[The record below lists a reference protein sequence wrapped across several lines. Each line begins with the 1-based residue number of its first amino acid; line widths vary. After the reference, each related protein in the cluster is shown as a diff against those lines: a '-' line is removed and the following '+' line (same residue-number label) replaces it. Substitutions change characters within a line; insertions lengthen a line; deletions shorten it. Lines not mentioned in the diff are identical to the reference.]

1 MDNLKKIN
9 FNNEDVSRELI
20 ALNNKLSKN
29 KDDLRKIFNCID
41 LTSLNTHDSEE
52 NIKNM
57 TEKVSKFNAY
67 FNMNNV
73 AAICVYPNYANIVK
87 ENLSDTNVNIAV
99 VGGGFPSSQTF
110 LSVKLAECE
119 LAVSKG
125 ADEVDIVISV
135 GDFLNGKY
143 QEVFN
148 EIYLIK
154 KTIGDAHLKVIL
166 ETGILR
172 NIENIYTASFIAMEA
187 GADFIKTSTGKL
199 EPAATP
205 EAVFVMTKAIKDYYE
220 KTGRKIG
227 IKPAGGIAT
236 PEDAELY
243 YKIVEYNLGTEWLNN
258 KLFRIGASRL
268 ANNIL
273 SELKG
278 EEVKYF

>member
-9 FNNEDVSRELI
+9 FDNEYVNQQLDV
-20 ALNNKLSKN
+20 LNNKLSLNKN
-29 KDDLRKIFNCID
+29 NLKKVFNCID
-41 LTSLNTHDSEE
+41 LTSLNTYDDAE
-52 NIKNM
+52 NIKLM
-57 TEKVSKFNAY
+57 TEKVSKFKSF
-67 FNMNNV
+67 FNYDNV
-73 AAICVYPNYANIVK
+73 AAICVYPNYASVVK
-87 ENLSDTNVNIAV
+87 NNLSDDKVSIAV

-125 ADEVDIVISV
+125 ADEVDIVLSV
-135 GDFLNGKY
+135 GNFLNGKY
-143 QEVFN
+143 QDVFN

-154 KTIGDAHLKVIL
+154 KTIGNAHLKVIL

-227 IKPAGGIAT
+227 IKPAGGIST
-236 PEDAELY
+236 PEDAILY
-243 YKIVEYNLGTEWLNN
+243 YNIVEYNLGEEWLNN

-273 SELKG
+273 SELEG
-278 EEVKYF
+278 EEIKYF

>member
-1 MDNLKKIN
+1 MEGLKKIN
-9 FNNEDVSRELI
+9 FNDQDVSRELTV
-20 ALNNKLSKN
+20 LNNKLSLN
-29 KDDLRKIFNCID
+29 KDNLKKIFNCID
-41 LTSLNTHDSEE
+41 LTSLNTYDDDES
-52 NIKNM
+52 IKLM
-57 TEKVSKFNAY
+57 AEKVSKFDNF
-67 FNMNNV
+67 FNIPNV
-73 AAICVYPNYANIVK
+73 AAICVYPNFAQTVK
-87 ENLSDTNVNIAV
+87 SNLTDPRVNIAV

-125 ADEVDIVISV
+125 ANEVDIVISV

-154 KTIGDAHLKVIL
+154 KTIGNAHLKVIL

-205 EAVFVMTKAIKDYYE
+205 EAVFVMTRAIKDYYN
-220 KTGRKIG
+220 KTGRKVG
-227 IKPAGGIAT
+227 IKPAGGIST
-236 PEDAELY
+236 PEDAALY
-243 YKIVEYNLGTEWLNN
+243 YGIVEYNLGEDWLNN
-258 KLFRIGASRL
+258 NLFRIGASRL

-278 EEVKYF
+278 EEIKYF